1 MEKWSLIVSIIS
13 VVSTLIGFVS
23 ILLKLGREKGIQEV
37 TIKEIRKDVND
48 NHEDIEKLKKDV
60 TDAQIKNTAMMS
72 TLSSDLGWIKSSLSD
87 IKAEISRKGEW
98 NGTWWNYKWITK
110 VL

>member
-13 VVSTLIGFVS
+13 VFSTLIGFVS

-37 TIKEIRKDVND
+37 TIKEIRNDVNN

-60 TDAQIKNTAMMS
+60 TDTQIRNTAMMS

-87 IKAEISRKGEW
+87 IKSEISRKGE
-98 NGTWWNYKWITK
+98 
-110 VL
+110 